1 MGKEMYLYTNGCGL
15 EHEPFR
21 KEKEIVSNPYFVK
34 AFQIDEQFKQF
45 EELVL
50 KPGLEFLEKR
60 RELYG

>member
-1 MGKEMYLYTNGCGL
+1 MGKEIYLSTNRCGL
-15 EHEPFR
+15 EHDPFR
-21 KEKEIVSNPYFVK
+21 KGQEILSNPYFVK